1 MCLHNLFYTTFF
13 GTAVYTMEN
22 NNILDYINLSESGLT
37 KSEIQQ
43 LYSYDTQQINI
54 EQIEQ
59 IKVNV
64 IILVKNQEKLIKK
77 AIDSVLSIADNIYVF
92 DTGSTDGTKK
102 VVASYPE
109 KVHLSEKE
117 WVEDYSYMRNYA
129 MKNITEGEWIFI
141 IDSDESLKTKFSQ
154 LEFKIMLYLLDY
166 VANLKNIVL
175 TIRQESQENSIVG
188 YPQRIFKKNSNL
200 NFYGVV
206 HEELRAPIIKNIST
220 EITLHNLGT
229 ATEEIKKFDKVKRY
243 NNLLLKN
250 IQNEPLYIKWFALL
264 DYDFGKEN
272 LPDYHKRMDFFC
284 KLIQKNKSNITYRD
298 DVFEMTLL
306 AKKIYDNILNQ
317 KFDEAKQNI

>member
-1 MCLHNLFYTTFF
+1 
-13 GTAVYTMEN
+13 MEN

-141 IDSDESLKTKFSQ
+141 IESDES
-154 LEFKIMLYLLDY
+154 
-166 VANLKNIVL
+166 
-175 TIRQESQENSIVG
+175 
-188 YPQRIFKKNSNL
+188 
-200 NFYGVV
+200 
-206 HEELRAPIIKNIST
+206 
-220 EITLHNLGT
+220 
-229 ATEEIKKFDKVKRY
+229 
-243 NNLLLKN
+243 
-250 IQNEPLYIKWFALL
+250 
-264 DYDFGKEN
+264 
-272 LPDYHKRMDFFC
+272 
-284 KLIQKNKSNITYRD
+284 
-298 DVFEMTLL
+298 
-306 AKKIYDNILNQ
+306 
-317 KFDEAKQNI
+317 